1 MLALW
6 HLYLSSMPR
15 GVKNAVRLVSLLMS
29 VGSHPLVLR
38 SLIFCVQLI
47 LMPNP
52 NLDHCA
58 PIGLK
63 PMILRPCTRIY
74 QMRLFKKSCVSY

>member
-6 HLYLSSMPR
+6 HLDLSSMPR

-38 SLIFCVQLI
+38 SLIFYVQLI

-58 PIGLK
+58 PIVGLK
-63 PMILRPCTRIY
+63 HDFEAMYVPESTRCGSS
-74 QMRLFKKSCVSY
+74 RSHA